1 MIRVAFLE
9 YEREVKDIV
18 YLMSK
23 TFVENDWTF
32 RTYTKAYDLMKGLKI
47 ESYKI
52 FVFDEIFKT
61 KYTDRSVSINI

>member
-32 RTYTKAYDLMKGLKI
+32 RTYTKASDLMKGLK
-47 ESYKI
+47 
-52 FVFDEIFKT
+52 
-61 KYTDRSVSINI
+61 N